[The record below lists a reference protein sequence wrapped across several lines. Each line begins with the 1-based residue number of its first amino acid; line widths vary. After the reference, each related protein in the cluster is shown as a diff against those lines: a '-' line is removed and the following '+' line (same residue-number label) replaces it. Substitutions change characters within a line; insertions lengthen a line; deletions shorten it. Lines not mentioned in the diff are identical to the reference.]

1 MAGAG
6 GVTAPGLRVKRTYH
20 SGIILRGGEWVGF
33 GDGFQIRISVQEI
46 IYL

>member
-6 GVTAPGLRVKRTYH
+6 GVTAPGLKVKRTYH
-20 SGIILRGGEWVGF
+20 SGITLRGGGWVGF
-33 GDGFQIRISVQEI
+33 GDGFQIRILVQER